1 MPLGLDTRAQT
12 DIECKTIG
20 SKKGLNRGLNRDK
33 QTDMQDEDNGSQKVL
48 YSYGQ
53 IAKCERRIQRKQLNI
68 NGNDLLCTK

>member
-20 SKKGLNRGLNRDK
+20 SKKGLNRGLYR
-33 QTDMQDEDNGSQKVL
+33 DMQDEDNGSQKVI